1 MAQCIRGELLIY
13 PKNGQHSFE
22 NNNNCFYFFRDEQDQ
37 QFRQRVNNNYLL
49 FAQIV
54 DLYYFTTVHV

>member
-54 DLYYFTTVHV
+54 DLY